1 MKKAYITPV
10 MSYALSGALL
20 YDETDMMGGNASNET
35 SDSSHAHSKD
45 VLVWDDD
52 FEGDDY
58 DSWGYS
64 GF

>member
-20 YDETDMMGGNASNET
+20 YDETDMMGNASDP